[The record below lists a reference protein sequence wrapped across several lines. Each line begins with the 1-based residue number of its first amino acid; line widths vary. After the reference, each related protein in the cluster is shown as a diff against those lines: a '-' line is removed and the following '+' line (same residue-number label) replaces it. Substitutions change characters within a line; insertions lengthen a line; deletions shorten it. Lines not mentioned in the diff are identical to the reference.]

1 MPSQKKGSPRGRV
14 PKEISDFV
22 ILQDKVNKN
31 LKRLCFLSVSTLGT
45 DIHIIAQKVAQE
57 MKLMSHA
64 MDLDHWAKKKPEQNI
79 YLRIV

>member
-1 MPSQKKGSPRGRV
+1 M
-14 PKEISDFV
+14 
-22 ILQDKVNKN
+22 NKN

-64 MDLDHWAKKKPEQNI
+64 MDLDHWAKKKPE
-79 YLRIV
+79 